1 MSSSVS
7 QRRVALGA
15 VLATTIAAA
24 AAWGGLALRSPG
36 GDEPQLNERLVEKLK
51 PVEGDPG
58 DESHEAA
65 TAAEQYAQ
73 ARTAPGGIVNPGAY
87 TSAWQDLQALPAS
100 GGTWAEETTAPYNAD
115 DPDYREYY
123 HSNSSGGAGFVTGRV
138 TGLATL
144 PGAGSGGADVVFA
157 GGADGGV
164 FRSLDG
170 GQSWTAITSSLPTL
184 STGDLE
190 IGPDGALWYATGEAN
205 TGGTSYVGTGVYRLS
220 DPTTS
225 TAWERVGGDELES
238 TSINKIRF
246 DANGNAFAATFR
258 GIWRHAAGAS
268 AGASWKLVY
277 APNPDYLPGG
287 SKSGDPLAGYKNM
300 VNDLAIH
307 GSTMIASVAWRGGDT
322 YNGFYESTRNG
333 LAGTWHKVNPTG
345 ALKDVGIG
353 NAEFAYS
360 ADGSHLY
367 AVVESTVRYSHT
379 MNTVLDGVYDSPS
392 GSVAGPWNKIAD
404 SQKLA
409 SSGSAL
415 KLYQGYRPG
424 VQAWYNNF
432 IAVDPADS
440 KHVFVGLEEVFETRD
455 AGVHWRTVAPYWNFS
470 FDCWSWDDAK
480 NTCTK
485 PAPHPDQHS
494 VSIASNKV
502 YIGNDGGV
510 YARDMDAGYDKYGH
524 GLGWRELNPGMDALQ
539 YYSVGVGTDASGA
552 RVISGGLQ
560 DNGQSLYLGGN
571 PTMVSPFGGDGGI
584 TLVDPRPGQG
594 CNIVAEYVYL
604 SMAVTNNCGRS
615 KGDPNETPRVIRDI
629 APADP
634 SPRFIAPFDDDSTN
648 ADRWIAGG
656 RYVWVQDQGYAIE
669 DASAWTNVFDNGAGH
684 STTALAMR
692 DGVGWTAWCG
702 PCGESGFT
710 RGVSTNAGGA
720 WHQVTLPAA
729 VPNRYISSVAV
740 DPGDA
745 SGKTAYLAFNGFS
758 RKFTEGPGAG
768 YGHLWKTTDGGTTW
782 TQLGTNLP
790 DVPAD
795 SVVVTGTGTIVLGTD
810 LGVVYSTDGGST
822 WQRLGDNFPATT
834 VMQVLLG
841 PDDRVYAAT
850 HGRGIWSIPLPGT
863 P

>member
-1 MSSSVS
+1 MSISLS
-7 QRRVALGA
+7 QRRVAL
-15 VLATTIAAA
+15 ATATATAIAAVA
-24 AAWGGLALRSPG
+24 TWGAFALRDPHG
-36 GDEPQLNERLVEKLK
+36 NEPSLNERLVEKLK
-51 PVEGDPG
+51 PVEGEPG

-73 ARTAPGGIVNPGAY
+73 ARTAPGIVAPGAY
-87 TSAWQDLQALPAS
+87 TAAWDSLQGLGT
-100 GGTWAEETTAPYNAD
+100 GGGSWTEETGKPYNAD
-115 DPDYREYY
+115 DPNYREYY
-123 HSNSSGGAGFVTGRV
+123 HSNSSGGAGYVTGRV

-144 PGAGSGGADVVFA
+144 PGQGTGGKDAVFA

-170 GQSWTAITSSLPTL
+170 GTTWTAITSSLPTL

-190 IGPDGALWYATGEAN
+190 IAPDGALWYATGEAN
-205 TGGTSYVGTGVYRLS
+205 TGGTSYVGTGVYRLE
-220 DPTTS
+220 DPLTS
-225 TAWERVGGDELES
+225 TAWQRVGGDELES
-238 TSINKIRF
+238 TSINKVRF
-246 DANGNAFAATFR
+246 DADGNVFAATFR
-258 GIWRHAAGAS
+258 GIWRHSSTSAS
-268 AGASWKLVY
+268 DSWELVY

-287 SKSGDPLAGYKNM
+287 PKADAPLAGYKNM
-300 VNDLAIH
+300 VNDLAID

-322 YNGFYESTRNG
+322 YNGFYESTRSG
-333 LAGTWHKVNPTG
+333 DAGTWHKVNPTG

-367 AVVESTVRYSHT
+367 AVVESTVRYAHT

-409 SSGSAL
+409 TSGSAL
-415 KLYQGYRPG
+415 KLYRGYRPG

-455 AGVHWRTVAPYWNFS
+455 AGVHWTTVAPYWNFS
-470 FDCWSWDDAK
+470 FPCWSWDDAK

-485 PAPHPDQHS
+485 PAPHSDQHS
-494 VSIASNKV
+494 VSIAGNNV

-510 YARDMDAGYDKYGH
+510 YTRDMDAGYDKYGH
-524 GLGWRELNPGMDALQ
+524 GKGWKELNPGLDALQ
-539 YYSVGVGTDASGA
+539 YYSVGVGTTAGH

-560 DNGQSLYLGGN
+560 DNGQSLYIDGQD
-571 PTMVSPFGGDGGI
+571 TMVSPFGGDGGI
-584 TLVDPRPGQG
+584 TLVDPRPGRG

-615 KGDPNETPRVIRDI
+615 AGDPTESPRVIRDI

-634 SPRFIAPFDDDSTN
+634 SPRFIAPFDDDATN
-648 ADRWIAGG
+648 PDRWIAGG
-656 RYVWVQDQGYAIE
+656 RYVWVQDQGYDIP
-669 DASAWTNVFDNGAGH
+669 DASAWANVFDNGSGH
-684 STTALAMR
+684 STTALAMQ

-710 RGVSTNAGGA
+710 RGVSTSAGGS
-720 WHQVTLPAA
+720 WHQVNLPAD
-729 VPNRYISSVAV
+729 VPNRYVSSVAV
-740 DPGDA
+740 DPRDPT
-745 SGKTAYLAFNGFS
+745 GKTAYLAFNGFS

-768 YGHLWKTTDGGTTW
+768 YGHLWKTTDAGGTW
-782 TQLGTNLP
+782 SEVGHGTLP

-795 SVVVTGTGTIVLGTD
+795 SIVLTPSGTLVLGTD
-810 LGVVYSTDGGST
+810 LGVVYSVDGGST

-841 PDDRVYAAT
+841 PDGRVYAAT
-850 HGRGIWSIPLPGT
+850 HGRGIWSIPVPT
-863 P
+863 T